1 MTMFKRRVQYL
12 LRRLFPFVGMEFTRT
27 SVMQSLLRLEY
38 EALRQSVRQNT
49 PNNPCLSGYKSYSQ
63 FDEDGIIE
71 HIAKALSIDKGT
83 FVEFGCGNGLENN
96 THLLLLKNWRGVW
109 VDGGAG
115 NVDFIRSQL
124 PQDSTSLYIDNS
136 IVTIENVVGI
146 VETGLGALGLS
157 ELDLL
162 SMDLDGNDVFLLERL
177 LQKYKPKIIV
187 AEYNGK
193 IPFGVRITVPYS
205 ANRWHA
211 GDDFFG
217 ASLSELIERLPDYR
231 LVTCGLSGANA
242 FFVRNDLASLLPS
255 YDASVLFQPARVH
268 FIMMAVGGKPTL
280 KFLAARL
287 RQEA

>member
-1 MTMFKRRVQYL
+1 
-12 LRRLFPFVGMEFTRT
+12 
-27 SVMQSLLRLEY
+27 MQSLLRLEY
-38 EALRQSVRQNT
+38 EALRRSVRDST

-71 HIAKALSIDKGT
+71 HITKALSIDKGT

-109 VDGGAG
+109 VDGGTG

-124 PQDSTSLYIDNS
+124 PQNPKCLHVDNS

-146 VETGLGALGLS
+146 VETGLGALGLVN
-157 ELDLL
+157 LDLL

-205 ANRWHA
+205 ANRWHV

-217 ASLSELIERLPDYR
+217 ASLSELIARLPDYR

-242 FFVRNDLASLLPS
+242 FFVRNELAHLLPN
-255 YDASVLFQPARVH
+255 YDAALLFQPARVH
-268 FIMMAVGGKPTL
+268 FIMMAVGAKPTL